1 MKKRYW
7 IGGISA
13 SLTAFVAAKLLLRP
27 KDVEWEQN
35 RELVF
40 HADYSCLTEVDG
52 LRVHYQEAGDATA
65 PPMVLIHGFA
75 ASNLVWSKVF
85 LEFAAAGYRVIA
97 PDLLG
102 YGYSG
107 KPRNLDYT
115 IARQAEMVVS
125 FLKQLEIDRAVFIG
139 SSYGAAVAATIALD
153 HPALVEKLV
162 MVGAVNNNKPTR
174 YLLMRLF
181 SSPIIGDILSP
192 LVVGSRRLL
201 RLRMKRVYDRHSWVL
216 DERRVDARHLPL
228 QTRGAHRA
236 IIRTV
241 RRWDAERVS
250 REAHLLTQ
258 PTLLLWGDTDREVP
272 LQDGERLHQEIP
284 DSRLIVFRECGH
296 LPHEEYP
303 TEFTRVVLDFVESL
317 ARRDD
322 RQLVEVA
329 AKVSE
334 PALAQVWDNADDA
347 EYDE

>member
-7 IGGISA
+7 IGSISA
-13 SLTAFVAAKLLLRP
+13 TLAAASVAAKLLLRP

-35 RELVF
+35 REAVF
-40 HADYSCLTEVDG
+40 HADYSRFMEVDG
-52 LRVHYQEAGDATA
+52 VRLHYQEAGDPNA
-65 PPMVLIHGFA
+65 PPMILIHGFA

-97 PDLLG
+97 PDLPG
-102 YGYSG
+102 YGYSA
-107 KPRNLDYT
+107 KPRHLDYT
-115 IARQAEMVVS
+115 IAGQAEMVVS
-125 FLKQLEIDRAVFIG
+125 FLKQMKIDRTVFLG
-139 SSYGAAVAATIALD
+139 SSYGAAIAATIALD
-153 HPALVEKLV
+153 HPALVEKLI

-192 LVVGSRRLL
+192 LLVGSRRLL

-228 QTRGAHRA
+228 RTRDAHRA

-250 REAHLLTQ
+250 RDAHLLAQ

-272 LQDGERLHQEIP
+272 LGDGERLHQAIP
-284 DSRLIVFRECGH
+284 GSRLVVFRECGH

-303 TEFTRVVLDFVESL
+303 QTFVKLVLEFCSRQVAEIVEP
-317 ARRDD
+317 
-322 RQLVEVA
+322 VEA
-329 AKVSE
+329 T
-334 PALAQVWDNADDA
+334 
-347 EYDE
+347 

>member
-7 IGGISA
+7 VGGISGVLA
-13 SLTAFVAAKLLLRP
+13 AAAVAAKLLLRP

-35 RELVF
+35 RDAVF
-40 HADYSCLTEVDG
+40 HADYSRFMEVDG
-52 LRVHYQEAGDATA
+52 VRLHYQEAGDPNA
-65 PPMVLIHGFA
+65 PPMILVHGFA

-97 PDLLG
+97 PDLPG

-107 KPRNLDYT
+107 KPRHLDYT
-115 IARQAEMVVS
+115 IASQSEMVVG
-125 FLKQLEIDRAVFIG
+125 FLKRLAIDRAVLLG

-153 HPALVEKLV
+153 HPTLVEKLI

-181 SSPIIGDILSP
+181 GSPIIGDILSP
-192 LVVGSRRLL
+192 LLVGSRWLL

-228 QTRGAHRA
+228 RTRGAHRA

-258 PTLLLWGDTDREVP
+258 PTLLLWGDSDREVP
-272 LQDGERLHQEIP
+272 LADGKRLHEAIP
-284 DSRLIVFRECGH
+284 GSRLLVFRECGH

-303 TEFTRVVLDFVESL
+303 TQFVEVVLDFV
-317 ARRDD
+317 
-322 RQLVEVA
+322 Q
-329 AKVSE
+329 
-334 PALAQVWDNADDA
+334 
-347 EYDE
+347 

>member
-7 IGGISA
+7 IGGI
-13 SLTAFVAAKLLLRP
+13 TAGLVAAKLLLRP
-27 KDVEWEQN
+27 KDVIWEKN
-35 RELVF
+35 REVVF
-40 HADYSCLTEVDG
+40 NVDYSRFVEVDG
-52 LRVHYQEAGDATA
+52 VRFHYQEAGEPEG

-97 PDLLG
+97 PDLPG
-102 YGYSG
+102 YGYSA
-107 KPRNLDYT
+107 KPRHLDYT
-115 IARQAEMVVS
+115 IARQAEMIAS
-125 FLKQLEIDRAVFIG
+125 FLKELNIERAVFVG
-139 SSYGAAVAATIALD
+139 SSYGAAIAATIALD
-153 HPALVEKLV
+153 LPELVEKLV

-181 SSPIIGDILSP
+181 GSPIIGDILSP
-192 LVVGSRRLL
+192 LLVGSRRLL

-228 QTRGAHRA
+228 KTRGAHRA

-258 PTLLLWGDTDREVP
+258 PTLLMWGDNDREVP
-272 LQDGERLHQEIP
+272 LADGERLHQAIP
-284 DSRLIVFRECGH
+284 GSRLIVFRECGH

-303 TEFTRVVLDFVESL
+303 EPFVKLVLEFCS
-317 ARRDD
+317 
-322 RQLVEVA
+322 
-329 AKVSE
+329 
-334 PALAQVWDNADDA
+334 
-347 EYDE
+347 

>member
-7 IGGISA
+7 VGGISGVLA
-13 SLTAFVAAKLLLRP
+13 AAAVAAKLLLRP

-35 RELVF
+35 RDAVF
-40 HADYSCLTEVDG
+40 HADYSRFMEVDG
-52 LRVHYQEAGDATA
+52 VRLHYQEAGDPNA
-65 PPMVLIHGFA
+65 PPMILVHGFA

-97 PDLLG
+97 PDLPG

-107 KPRNLDYT
+107 KPRHLDYT
-115 IARQAEMVVS
+115 IASQSEMVVG
-125 FLKQLEIDRAVFIG
+125 FLKRLDIDRAVLLG

-153 HPALVEKLV
+153 HPTLVEKLI

-181 SSPIIGDILSP
+181 GSPIIGDILSP
-192 LVVGSRRLL
+192 LLVGSRWLL

-228 QTRGAHRA
+228 RTRGAHRA

-258 PTLLLWGDTDREVP
+258 PTLLLWGDSDREVP
-272 LQDGERLHQEIP
+272 LADGKRLHEAIP
-284 DSRLIVFRECGH
+284 GSRLLVFRECGH

-303 TEFTRVVLDFVESL
+303 AQFVEVVLDFV
-317 ARRDD
+317 
-322 RQLVEVA
+322 Q
-329 AKVSE
+329 
-334 PALAQVWDNADDA
+334 
-347 EYDE
+347 